1 MSIYQGI
8 SYNDEI
14 RKNCVADAPD
24 FVGMK
29 SFEHLDPSVDCKAF
43 NEKLKRHYDIYLK
56 VREEYEDKR
65 HRFYTG
71 EKAEEV
77 DLSSLGEDFYAQMQ
91 SFDKDSRFKRPEAL
105 IAKLKQAIENKLK

>member
-29 SFEHLDPSVDCKAF
+29 SFEHLDPSVDY
-43 NEKLKRHYDIYLK
+43 N
-56 VREEYEDKR
+56 
-65 HRFYTG
+65 
-71 EKAEEV
+71 
-77 DLSSLGEDFYAQMQ
+77 
-91 SFDKDSRFKRPEAL
+91 
-105 IAKLKQAIENKLK
+105 

>member
-56 VREEYEDKR
+56 VREEYEDER

-71 EKAEEV
+71 EEAEEV
-77 DLSSLGEDFYAQMQ
+77 CLSSLGEKFYAQM
-91 SFDKDSRFKRPEAL
+91 
-105 IAKLKQAIENKLK
+105 